1 MRLNHWFY
9 RFRAYLV
16 SPPLIFASFCFL
28 HETKGFVWPLGIL
41 IFLIGFM
48 IRLWAQ
54 QHLHYRLRVRKHLT
68 ITGPYKFVR
77 NPVYIGNVLI
87 ALGATLVSELVWMV
101 PITFLWY
108 AIAYRFVVR
117 YEESHLSEKYG
128 KAYHMYM
135 LEVPRWFPRLPSLSG
150 LELLNRFFYAS
161 VLKEGHCFLILFPY
175 IIKELFSHRL
185 GL

>member
-16 SPPLIFASFCFL
+16 SPPLIFAPFCFL
-28 HETKGFVWPLGIL
+28 HETQGFLWPLGIL
-41 IFLIGFM
+41 VFLIGFT

-108 AIAYRFVVR
+108 VIIYGFVIR
-117 YEESHLSEKYG
+117 HEESHLLEKYG
-128 KAYHMYM
+128 EAYRAYM
-135 LEVPRWFPRLPSLSG
+135 SEVPRWVPRFPGSAKM
-150 LELLNRFFYAS
+150 ELLNRFFYAS
-161 VLKEGHCFLILFPY
+161 MLKEGHCFLILLPY
-175 IIKELFSHRL
+175 ILKELVSH
-185 GL
+185 